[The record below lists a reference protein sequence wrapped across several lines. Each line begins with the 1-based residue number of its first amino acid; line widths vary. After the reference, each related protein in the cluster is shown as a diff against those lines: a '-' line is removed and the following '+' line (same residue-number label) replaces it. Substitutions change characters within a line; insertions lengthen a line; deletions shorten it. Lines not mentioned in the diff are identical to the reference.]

1 MAHLELVAEAATK
14 AVSGSAV
21 AVAGGRT
28 FAAGLPDDLLQ
39 ACEFCLGLACGAVD
53 QTTEG
58 VVTGADISCMCAA
71 EPIARSPAAP
81 FAVQEGMAH
90 SEPGARAVWPEV

>member
-39 ACEFCLGLACGAVD
+39 ACEFYLGLACWTVD
-53 QTTEG
+53 QEAEG
-58 VVTGADISCMCAA
+58 VDTGAGRFVPVCAA
-71 EPIARSPAAP
+71 EPIA
-81 FAVQEGMAH
+81 
-90 SEPGARAVWPEV
+90 GALATL